1 MKITPIRRTVQL
13 LSLAAMVVVPV
24 LNSHGFGAVSG
35 SFYSVSLGP
44 LMLTDPLIAIQSLLA
59 TMRFDTVLL
68 ASALIPAGIALV
80 LGRVFCSWVC
90 PQNILSELFDAV
102 GGRLGL
108 ARFFAPGPSPVAR
121 YAVLAL
127 ILAATLLYGFPLAS
141 LLSAPGIISVQTARL
156 IYEGTV
162 GLELALIGFII
173 LAEFFLVR
181 RVWCNHLCPVGSML
195 SLFRCKKTMR
205 VVMAE
210 EGEHACFHCRECAKA
225 CQLGLNPMAG
235 QLFPQCHNCG
245 ACIDACREMTGERR
259 PLSFRFQAISN
270 QPPGA

>member
-1 MKITPIRRTVQL
+1 MKISPIRRTVQL

-24 LNSHGFGAVSG
+24 LNSRGVSKVSG
-35 SFYSVSLGP
+35 SFYSVSLGS

-59 TMRFDTVLL
+59 TLRFDTVLL
-68 ASALIPAGIALV
+68 VSALIPAGFALV

-108 ARFFAPGPSPVAR
+108 VRFFAPGLSSLVR
-121 YAVLAL
+121 YTVLAV
-127 ILAATLLYGFPLAS
+127 ILAVTLLYGFPLAS

-162 GLELALIGFII
+162 GLELALIGLII
-173 LAEFFLVR
+173 LAELFLVR

-195 SLFRCKKTMR
+195 SLFRGKKTMR

-210 EGEHACFHCRECAKA
+210 ERERVCLHCRECAKA
-225 CQLGLNPMAG
+225 CQLGLNPVAG
-235 QLFPQCHNCG
+235 NLTPQCHNCG
-245 ACIDACREMTGERR
+245 ACIDACRKMTGERN
-259 PLSFRFQAISN
+259 PLSFRFQAF
-270 QPPGA
+270 